1 MLYQDKAL
9 GQPSIARR
17 VGSAL
22 RIMFS
27 TKRQA
32 DLDLLSMSPHLRR
45 DLGLQDAPGLASGDI
60 WRK

>member
-9 GQPSIARR
+9 GQKWLGTRLAARLLAR
-17 VGSAL
+17 
-22 RIMFS
+22 FT
-27 TKRQA
+27 TKRYA

-45 DLGLQDAPGLASGDI
+45 DLGLSDAPRFSDGEV